1 MKVIRLSVRL
11 LWALLLT
18 GLAVAVHA
26 QGAQWPTKPVR
37 VVVPFAAG
45 GSTDIVARILCARL
59 SEYFGQQFIVDN
71 RAGAGGAV
79 GSDITQRANPDGYTV
94 IIVATSYAT
103 NAALYSMPFDP
114 VRDITPIALLHS
126 GPWVLAV
133 NNSVKANNLREFI
146 ELARAQPGVINFGS
160 SGVGGGTHL
169 ASELLMQLTKTKMV
183 HVPYKGDAPAVA
195 DLLGGQIQF
204 IISSAPA
211 LLPHL
216 KAGRLRAF
224 GVTTEKRSPELPDVP
239 AIGEIVPGYETSP
252 WNGMWGPPRIPK
264 ETVARLNQALGRILA
279 MPEVQERLRMEG
291 REATFSSPEEFARV
305 IARDVEKWKKVVKEG
320 NVKVQ

>member
-1 MKVIRLSVRL
+1 MKMFGVVLILV
-11 LWALLLT
+11 
-18 GLAVAVHA
+18 LAAAGAVDAA
-26 QGAQWPTKPVR
+26 QTTAWPTKPVR
-37 VVVPFAAG
+37 IVVPFAAG
-45 GSTDIVARILCARL
+45 GSTDIVARILAARL
-59 SEYFGQQFIVDN
+59 TETFGQQFIVDN
-71 RAGAGGAV
+71 RAGAGGSV

-114 VRDITPIALLHS
+114 VTGITPIALLHS

-133 NNSVKANNLREFI
+133 NMAVKANNLKELI
-146 ELARAQPGVINFGS
+146 ELARAQPGTLNFGS
-160 SGVGGGTHL
+160 SGIGGGTHL

-195 DLLGGQIQF
+195 ELLGGQIQF

-216 KAGRLRAF
+216 KAGKLRAF

-239 AIGEIVPGYETSP
+239 AIGEVVPGYETNP
-252 WNGMWGPPRIPK
+252 WNGMWGPPGIPK
-264 ETVARLNQALGRILA
+264 DVVMRMNQALGKILRQPD
-279 MPEVQERLRMEG
+279 MQERLRAEG
-291 REATFSSPEEFARV
+291 REATHTSPEEFARI
-305 IARDVEKWKKVVKEG
+305 IARDITKWKKVVKEG
-320 NVKVQ
+320 NIKVQ

>member
-1 MKVIRLSVRL
+1 MKAIRVL
-11 LWALLLT
+11 LMFA
-18 GLAVAVHA
+18 LAVASAVASA
-26 QGAQWPTKPVR
+26 QGAAWPTKPVR
-37 VVVPFAAG
+37 VIVPFAAG

-59 SEYFGQQFIVDN
+59 SETFGQQFIVDN
-71 RAGAGGAV
+71 RAGAGGSV

-114 VRDITPIALLHS
+114 VKGITPIALLHS

-133 NNSVKANNLREFI
+133 NMAVKANNLKELI
-146 ELARAQPGVINFGS
+146 ELARAQPGTLNFGS
-160 SGVGGGTHL
+160 SGIGGGTHM
-169 ASELLMQLTKTKMV
+169 ATELLMQLTKTKMV
-183 HVPYKGDAPAVA
+183 HVPYKGDAPAVT

-216 KAGRLRAF
+216 KAGKLRAF

-239 AIGEIVPGYETSP
+239 AIGEIVPGYETNP
-252 WNGMWGPPRIPK
+252 WNGMWGPPGIPK
-264 ETVARLNQALGRILA
+264 DVVTRMNQALGKILA
-279 MPEVQERLRMEG
+279 MPEVQERLRAEG
-291 REATFSSPEEFARV
+291 REATHSSPEEFAR
-305 IARDVEKWKKVVKEG
+305 IITRDVAKWKKVVQEG
-320 NVKVQ
+320 NIKVQ